1 MIILKNK
8 DFNVYH
14 FIDMIKRID
23 DLVTNINLKK
33 IKFISFESSSLRY
46 IFYQINTYVLFSTI
60 FHKRRKLFLCENV
73 SLFAQFWKMFINL
86 IYVEMIVLHA
96 DFNDQERVNLMKKF
110 NDQNDELII
119 LIIMHAVFAQKMNLN
134 KCCNKV
140 LIVINIVNV
149 FQEWQNWKRVLRIF
163 FLIFINCWC

>member
-1 MIILKNK
+1 
-8 DFNVYH
+8 
-14 FIDMIKRID
+14 
-23 DLVTNINLKK
+23 
-33 IKFISFESSSLRY
+33 
-46 IFYQINTYVLFSTI
+46 
-60 FHKRRKLFLCENV
+60 
-73 SLFAQFWKMFINL
+73 
-86 IYVEMIVLHA
+86 MIVLHA

-149 FQEWQNWKRVLRIF
+149 FQE
-163 FLIFINCWC
+163 